1 MRLTLGSS
9 SWKTRVEKGIPKHN
23 QPPLQG
29 VPLDKGVLSASGGN
43 ENGSICIQ
51 RSSGGLPDEEGGS
64 DEDDDEDD
72 SY

>member
-1 MRLTLGSS
+1 M
-9 SWKTRVEKGIPKHN
+9 RVEKGIPKHN
-23 QPPLQG
+23 RLPPQEA
-29 VPLDKGVLSASGGN
+29 PLDEGVLSASGGN
-43 ENGSICIQ
+43 KKGSIRIR